1 MAGERA
7 TESTESTRASESA
20 AGDALVSNDAA
31 SNHTRAPASQAWR
44 SQRAWIVLMLTAILG
59 LAADLGSKYVAFDW
73 IAGTPV
79 RLDREA
85 VLEIGNANYM
95 IPPHDPVT
103 VVPHVLEFKLLANH
117 GAVFGIGQGKRWFFI
132 LFTLLALVISVGMF
146 AGWTTARD
154 HLAHVAIGL
163 VLAGGVGNLYD
174 RYFYAFVRDF
184 IHPLP
189 GVTLPFGIAWPSGSR
204 EAWGYVSN
212 VADLFLII
220 GIAVLMYRTLWPHKD
235 SRMDAPAP
243 ALKA

>member
-1 MAGERA
+1 MTGEPTLPSSEASGA
-7 TESTESTRASESA
+7 TESQPSSTSVA
-20 AGDALVSNDAA
+20 
-31 SNHTRAPASQAWR
+31 TPQTQAWR
-44 SQRAWIVLMLTAILG
+44 SRRAWIVLALTAILG
-59 LAADLGSKYVAFDW
+59 LAADLGSKYVAFDH

-79 RLDREA
+79 RLEREA

-132 LFTLLALVISVGMF
+132 LFTLLALGISIGMF
-146 AGWTTARD
+146 AGWTTSRD
-154 HLAHVAIGL
+154 HLAHIAIGL

-189 GVTLPFGIAWPSGSR
+189 GVTMPFGIAWPSGSR
-204 EAWGYVSN
+204 EVWGYVSN

-220 GIAVLMYRTLWPHKD
+220 GIVVLMYRTLWPHKD
-235 SRMDAPAP
+235 SRLAEPTAKS
-243 ALKA
+243 A